1 MEKALAT
8 LEDVSMRELEVTAEK
23 LTRRRD
29 GFREFGFV
37 FSDAAGEH
45 QGQSWKS
52 SRQHLETAIAR
63 ADDPLLERI
72 KNADAP
78 FWCHVRDALAER
90 HP

>member
-1 MEKALAT
+1 
-8 LEDVSMRELEVTAEK
+8 MRELEVTAEK
-23 LTRRRD
+23 LARRRD

-37 FSDAAGEH
+37 FSDAAGER

-63 ADDPLLERI
+63 ADDRLLERI
-72 KNADAP
+72 KDAEAP
-78 FWCHVRDALAER
+78 FWRHVRDALAER